1 MDNLAVIPRRADET
15 GASSVEY
22 ALLAV
27 LIAVVILVS
36 VKLLG
41 SNLSASFQHS
51 CESVAATSSG
61 SC

>member
-1 MDNLAVIPRRADET
+1 MDNLDISLRRAEET

-27 LIAVVILVS
+27 LIAVVILGS

-41 SNLSASFQHS
+41 GNLSASFQHS
-51 CESVAATSSG
+51 CESVAATTSG